1 MSLLLPPR
9 EIDQWRQELA
19 SASARE
25 ILEWAGRAFDGRI
38 ALASSLGLE
47 DQVLTDMI
55 AREGLPISIFTL
67 DTGRLFPETLALI
80 QRTTDRYGLP
90 VKVFFPR
97 TEAVEQMVAEEG
109 IDLFRRSVELRRRC
123 CHVRKVEPLERALAG
138 LDGWI
143 CGLRRGQAQ
152 TRLALEPIEWDATHG
167 LLKLNPLAGWSEAE
181 VWAYVREHDVPYNPL
196 HERGFP
202 SIGCACCT
210 RAVEPG
216 EDIRAGRWWW
226 ENPEHKECGLHLSG
240 GHGRSAGQ
248 V

>member
-1 MSLLLPPR
+1 MTSLPPSQF
-9 EIDQWRQELA
+9 EAWAHELDGA
-19 SASARE
+19 PCAR
-25 ILEWAGRAFDGRI
+25 ILEWAGRNFGGRI

-80 QRTTDRYGLP
+80 QRTSDRYSLP
-90 VKVFFPR
+90 VKVYFPQ
-97 TEAVEQMVAEEG
+97 TDAVEEMVAEDG

-123 CHVRKVEPLERALAG
+123 CHVRKVEPLERALKG

-143 CGLRRGQAQ
+143 CGLRRGQAP
-152 TRLALEPIEWDATHG
+152 TRSELQAVEWDATHG
-167 LLKLNPLAGWSEAE
+167 LLKLNPLADWSEAE
-181 VWAYVREHDVPYNPL
+181 VWAYVREHDVPVNPL
-196 HERGFP
+196 HEQGFP

-210 RAVEPG
+210 RAVAPG

-226 ENPEHKECGLHLSG
+226 ENPEHKECGLHPAG
-240 GHGRSAGQ
+240 GRGRLAGQ